1 MRALAAAFRV
11 GFAHVFAY
19 RAEAAIQLLSS
30 LLVVGLNGSLW
41 LTATRG
47 RTEIAGVPATEMMA
61 YVVIAWVGVSC
72 VATRVNDEMGRRI
85 RDGQIVAE
93 LLRPTSVFWSMWA
106 RDLGRACA
114 TFLVQTTPLFV
125 VCALLLPMRWPTSWT
140 TWPLWLGSLGLAHAT
155 NFGLSFLV
163 GLAAFKLGNITGLT
177 HLKGT
182 LISVFSGALIPL
194 ELYAAPVRAVLLWL
208 PFHALAHTPAGIF
221 LERPGSVIEALGGQL
236 AWAVGLW
243 ATSALL
249 WRRAVGLLT
258 VQGG

>member
-1 MRALAAAFRV
+1 MRILRASFRV

-19 RAEAAIQLLSS
+19 RAEAVIQLVSS

-41 LTATRG
+41 ATATRG
-47 RTEIAGVPATEMMA
+47 RESIAGVPAGEMMS
-61 YVVIAWVGVSC
+61 YVIVAWVGVSC

-93 LLRPTSVFWSMWA
+93 LLRPTSVFGSMWA
-106 RDLGRACA
+106 RDLGRAGG
-114 TFLVQTTPLFV
+114 TFLVQTIPMFA
-125 VCALLLPMRWPTSWT
+125 VCAAFLPVRWPTQPQ
-140 TWPLWLGSLGLAHAT
+140 TWALWIVSLLLAHAT

-163 GLAAFKLGNITGLT
+163 GMAALRMGNITGLT

-194 ELYAAPVRAVLLWL
+194 ELFSPAIRAALMWL
-208 PFHALAHTPAGIF
+208 PFHALAHTPASVF
-221 LERPGSVIEALGGQL
+221 LERPTPILELLGTQL
-236 AWAVGLW
+236 AWAAALW
-243 ATSALL
+243 AFSAIL
-249 WRRAVGLLT
+249 WKRAVALLT